1 MKRGYGRHDRD
12 DGVRH
17 LGAPSA
23 READLFLADLLG
35 PANESE
41 DTGEEIY
48 SEDPP
53 PLAVTTYDLLFID
66 QRLGG
71 VTPAGPHCAVI
82 CPHELTPH
90 GGELDMILF
99 LHGYRSTCGNRD
111 EDTMREMLLNNNF
124 KSIPST
130 VGDSGKNVV
139 LVAPT
144 LGPQGEVGSGDKFLP
159 AEPWQLLDAAR
170 AQVQTRFRR
179 TTLKPG
185 KVILAGHSG
194 AGPRILALLKRGD
207 KELSRVIAVWAIDSF
222 YGGKTLWR
230 NAIDANRGITWTIV
244 PSNGSD
250 VNGIGRAINDE
261 QKTKKLDNQRF
272 LEPGASHCAVPA
284 RALGQLLKDESRL
297 TTRPPAPAPPPP
309 PAQRRPSESFV
320 VAEGGRRLTGA
331 LATHTRPGA
340 TSRLIGGRASIWPLE
355 WRTHVDRGSR
365 SEQAERFYQSLVGGV
380 ADERADLFY
389 ESLAGEAETA
399 DEATPTAPR
408 DIGNDAFFEEER
420 VSAHIIV
427 GGNPINPATGAT
439 INKYDAPLVIHAWK
453 THRTNLPNPL
463 QDSSIALRLEP
474 GGSIFTSQYT
484 IFRPAGLDIGDTAT
498 EEVPVAIFAGPGAE
512 LNRHGL
518 RAAFERNGKAVLV
531 TLPGRESSPR
541 FGYGITQ
548 AQLVSLFRAVGLAGV
563 PHVRVLAGFSTG
575 YRAVNG
581 IINNTKSTRPTPP
594 ARTPTGSNPGTGL
607 DLTGVRKVIYFD
619 AFYSGSEP
627 APGKN
632 TERALQAIHAETGG
646 SARLVIYEVTSGG
659 TPSPLAATRPTGMP
673 VTHINIKPSIRKF
686 TALALCR
693 VIDMAIK
700 DEYTDAAGVTRLG
713 GKPVLDLLP
722 KLSARGT
729 VGSAPGSGTTNVTSW
744 CTDAEARAAAGA
756 GPSLLKGLIQP
767 HKLVGW
773 APPDIGEFQH
783 DAHLFE
789 FSWEHLVP

>member
-1 MKRGYGRHDRD
+1 MEPATWDRAGGRSR
-12 DGVRH
+12 RRIA
-17 LGAPSA
+17 APSVRER

-35 PANESE
+35 PASESE
-41 DTGEEIY
+41 DASGEIDG
-48 SEDPP
+48 EDQPSPGAGGGPP
-53 PLAVTTYDLLFID
+53 TAATPTYDLLFID

-82 CPHELTPH
+82 CPRGLTPA
-90 GGELDMILF
+90 GGELDMILY
-99 LHGYRSTCGNRD
+99 LHGWRSTCGGAAD
-111 EDTMREMLLNNNF
+111 HTMREMLRHDYF

-144 LGPQGEVGSGDKFLP
+144 LGPKGEVGSDDEFLP

-170 AQVQTRFRR
+170 ARVQAGFRR

-194 AGPRILALLKRGD
+194 AGPRILALLNRRD
-207 KELSRVIAVWAIDSF
+207 AELSRVIAVWAIDSF
-222 YGGKTLWR
+222 YGGTTRWR
-230 NAIDANRGITWTIV
+230 NAIEANPGITWTIV

-250 VNGIGRAINDE
+250 VDAYGRAINDA
-261 QKTKKLDNQRF
+261 QSTNRLNNQRF
-272 LEPGASHCAVPA
+272 LEPSAGHCALPA
-284 RALGQLLKDESRL
+284 KALGQLLRDESRL

-309 PAQRRPSESFV
+309 PAQRSPSESFLV
-320 VAEGGRRLTGA
+320 VAEGGRLTGA
-331 LATHTRPGA
+331 LSAPTRPGA
-340 TSRLIGGRASIWPLE
+340 TSRLIGARGHASVWPLE
-355 WRTHVDRGSR
+355 WRAHTDPGTR
-365 SEQAERFYQSLVGGV
+365 SEEAERFYESLV
-380 ADERADLFY
+380 
-389 ESLAGEAETA
+389 GEAETA

-408 DIGNDAFFEEER
+408 DIGKDAFFEEER
-420 VSAHIIV
+420 VRAHMIV
-427 GGNPINPATGAT
+427 GGNPINPATGVT

-453 THRTNLPNPL
+453 THRTDLPNPL
-463 QDSSIALRLEP
+463 QDSSIALQLEP
-474 GGSIFTSQYT
+474 GGRIFSSQYT
-484 IFRPAGLDIGDTAT
+484 IFRPAGLDIGGTAT

-518 RAAFERNGKAVLV
+518 RAAFDRNGRAVLV
-531 TLPGRESSPR
+531 TLPGRERSPR
-541 FGYGITQ
+541 FGFGITQ
-548 AQLVSLFRAVGLAGV
+548 AQLVSLFRAIGLAGV
-563 PHVRVLAGFSTG
+563 PRVRVLAGFSTG

-581 IINNTKSTRPTPP
+581 IINNTKSKRATPP
-594 ARTPTGSNPGTGL
+594 AGTPTGSNPGTGL

-619 AFYSGSEP
+619 AFYSGSDP

-632 TERALQAIHAETGG
+632 TERALKAIHAETGG

-659 TPSPLAATRPTGMP
+659 TPSPLAAARPTGMP
-673 VTHINIKPSIRKF
+673 VMHINIKPSIQKF

-693 VIDMAIK
+693 VVDMAIK
-700 DEYTDAAGVTRLG
+700 DEYTDAAGVTRHG

-722 KLSARGT
+722 KLPARGT
-729 VGSAPGSGTTNVTSW
+729 VGSASGSGTTNVTSW
-744 CTDAEARAAAGA
+744 CTDAEARAAAAA
-756 GPSLLKGLIQP
+756 GPTLLTGLIQP